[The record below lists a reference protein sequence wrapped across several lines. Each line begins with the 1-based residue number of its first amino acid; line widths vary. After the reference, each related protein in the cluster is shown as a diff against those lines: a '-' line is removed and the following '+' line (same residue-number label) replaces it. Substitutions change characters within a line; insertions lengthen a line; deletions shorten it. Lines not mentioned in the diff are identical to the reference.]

1 MLNLL
6 REKDFLKLWTANI
19 VASFG
24 GQALSLALSVYVF
37 QLTQSALASGAMLL
51 ASTLPGLLLGSI
63 GGTYADRLERR
74 RLMVWVNVLWAAL
87 VGSLALV
94 PQLESKGLES
104 LWWVYAVAFLQSA
117 LMQFF
122 GPAEQALI
130 PQLVPQNKLLEANSA
145 NMVAGQVVRLIAP
158 ALGGTLVAL
167 YGLGWVAALG
177 AAGFLLS
184 SLLIALLVYRPSAPA
199 RASRTAPF
207 KLAVREGL
215 LEVRR
220 NSTARALLVVSGL
233 DSLKEGALSALFAAF
248 TLGVLG
254 ASAPQMGLVNSIQA
268 IGGLLAGALVP
279 TLVARF
285 QPRAV
290 IAVGLAL
297 NGLCLW
303 GMATFPSLA
312 LTLALFCV
320 TGIPVTAAYVTA
332 GTLLQQSVTDERR
345 GRVFGLQSVAGSL
358 GFLLSALSGSL
369 LGDAFGVARVLS
381 IFVLFDVLAALVA
394 WRTLEPTRSPH
405 ILPRPKA
412 LK

>member
-1 MLNLL
+1 MLTLL

-37 QLTQSALASGAMLL
+37 KLTGSALASGTMLI
-51 ASTLPGLLLGSI
+51 AGTLPGLLLGSV

-74 RLMVWVNVLWAAL
+74 RLMVWVNVLRAVL

-94 PQLESKGLES
+94 RGLEG
-104 LWWVYAVAFLQSA
+104 LGWVYAVAFLQSA

-122 GPAEQALI
+122 GPAEQALV
-130 PQLVPQNKLLEANSA
+130 PQLVPQDRLLEANSA

-167 YGLGWVAALG
+167 YGLGWVAALA

-184 SLLIALLVYRPSAPA
+184 SLLIFLIKYRPGSPA
-199 RASRTAPF
+199 RESRAAPF
-207 KLAVREGL
+207 KLALFEGL

-220 NSTARALLVVSGL
+220 NSTARVLLIVSGL

-254 ASAPQMGLVNSIQA
+254 ATAQQMGLVNSIQA

-279 TLVARF
+279 ALVARF
-285 QPRAV
+285 QARAV

-358 GFLLSALSGSL
+358 GFLLSALAGSL
-369 LGDAFGVARVLS
+369 LGDAFGVARVLA

-394 WRTLEPTRSPH
+394 WRLLEPTG
-405 ILPRPKA
+405 A
-412 LK
+412 V